1 MHTTTK
7 DAAAKLGKSVRTIH
21 RMVAAGE
28 LHPVGKAPGVRGAY
42 LLDADEVERVAARLA
57 AKSAA

>member
-28 LHPVGKAPGVRGAY
+28 LHPIGKAPGVRGAY
-42 LLDADEVERVAARLA
+42 LLDSDEVDRLAARLNTA
-57 AKSAA
+57 A